1 MSSSCSAPNMGFCA
15 YGVWSIVVAPRRSA
29 GLPTAS
35 GPAASGAARLGRT
48 DSSARPRRSLDDVVG
63 FVDEILRD
71 LGALGLRG
79 LRVDDEFEVRARL
92 DGQLGGLLIVLQ
104 DLQRHLPGLLTE
116 LRVVDAAGDRRT
128 LLDLSGLG
136 ADEQGLVLLGRLDH
150 GRYGRDDVVVGG
162 HVVGVDLAERV
173 DGLGQFARVRD
184 RKSTRLN
191 SSHVSI

>member
-1 MSSSCSAPNMGFCA
+1 MSPSSSAPNMGVRS

-104 DLQRHLPGLLTE
+104 DVQRPLPGLLTE
-116 LRVVDAAGDRRT
+116 LRAVDAAGVRVTRLDRA
-128 LLDLSGLG
+128 GLG
-136 ADEQGLVLLGRLDH
+136 ADEQGLVLLGRLDQ

-184 RKSTRLN
+184 SRLLDLD
-191 SSHVSI
+191 SEFL